1 MKFKFLKSLFVAL
14 SFIVVPVSN
23 ASLITYTD
31 RATFE
36 SALSSF
42 SIDDYTDI
50 TAGYLTWLDRG
61 DYSITSGGMYGC
73 VNNPGTCG
81 PQPPAGDGI
90 GLFHYSGNDTFT
102 FDTAINGFGFDYG
115 QTHSS
120 FSTRPIIDGMIA
132 SDLQGFFGVIFDVAK
147 TTVVLN
153 QNAQY
158 LITDNLTFGVTAVPE
173 PSTFAIFALG
183 LMGLASRRFKKQS

>member
-14 SFIVVPVSN
+14 SFIVVSVSN

-36 SALSSF
+36 AALSSF
-42 SIDDYTDI
+42 SVDDYTDI
-50 TAGYLTWLDRG
+50 TAGYLTFLDRG
-61 DYSITSGGMYGC
+61 EYSVTSGGMYGC
-73 VNNPGTCG
+73 VNAPGSCG

-102 FDTAINGFGFDYG
+102 FDVAINGFGFDYG
-115 QTHSS
+115 QTA
-120 FSTRPIIDGMIA
+120 STHATKPIIDGVI
-132 SDLQGFFGVIFDVAK
+132 SSGLQGFFGFIFDVAK

-153 QNAQY
+153 QNSNY

-173 PSTFAIFALG
+173 PSTLAIFALG
-183 LMGLASRRFKKQS
+183 MIGLASRRFKKQF

>member
-1 MKFKFLKSLFVAL
+1 MKFKFLFVAL
-14 SFIVVPVSN
+14 SFIVVSVSN

-36 SALSSF
+36 AALSSF
-42 SIDDYTDI
+42 SIDNYTDVN
-50 TAGYLTWLDRG
+50 AGYSTFLDRG
-61 DYSITSGGMYGC
+61 DYSITSVGMYGC

-90 GLFHYSGNDTFT
+90 GLFHYVGDDTFT

-115 QTHSS
+115 QTVSGN
-120 FSTRPIIDGMIA
+120 STKPMIDGIMA
-132 SDLQGFFGVIFDVAK
+132 SNLEGFFGVIFDVAK

-153 QNAQY
+153 QNKQY
-158 LITDNLTFGVTAVPE
+158 LITDNLTFGVTSVPE
-173 PSTFAIFALG
+173 PFTLAIFSLG
-183 LMGLASRRFKKQS
+183 ILGLASRQYKKNFIN